1 MPGGAL
7 RKLKITGYSDD
18 GFDTLADVDPNPIVA
33 MINPS
38 RYSQRIETAFTKEDA
53 AGGTGKAVAFN
64 KQLGQTF
71 DLSLVFDGT
80 GVVPDAPT
88 KTVDQQIAD
97 LRKLAFDVNGK
108 THEPNFVALNWG
120 TLNFKGRLKSLD
132 IDYTLFAP
140 DGTPLRATV
149 KAAFVGFHDNGDAR
163 AAQNLS
169 SPDLTHSVTVH
180 AGDTLPLI
188 CYRVYGDSAYYL
200 KVAAYNRLDDFRNL
214 PPGTNLLLPPL
225 SGARS

>member
-7 RKLKITGYSDD
+7 RKLKITGYSDP
-18 GFDTLADVDPNPIVA
+18 GFDTLVSVDPNPVVVD
-33 MINPS
+33 INPS
-38 RYSQRIETAFTKEDA
+38 RYSQRIDAEFTKEGA
-53 AGGTGKAVAFN
+53 AGSTGKSVAFN
-64 KQLGQTF
+64 RQLGQTL
-71 DLSLVFDGT
+71 DLSFVFDGT
-80 GVVPDAPT
+80 GAVPGATT
-88 KTVDQQIAD
+88 KTVDQQIQD
-97 LRKLAFDVNGK
+97 LRKLAFDINGK
-108 THEPNFVALNWG
+108 IHTPNYVVLNWG
-120 TLNFKGRLKSLD
+120 TLNFKGRLKSLA

-140 DGTPLRATV
+140 DGTPLRATI
-149 KAAFVGFHDNGDAR
+149 KAGFIGFHENLDGRSD
-163 AAQNLS
+163 QNLS
-169 SPDLTHSVTVH
+169 SPDLTHSVTVA